1 MTKNRSVEVVD
12 PPRIVV
18 PTGPS
23 TTTSAHAHLPAV
35 DADGVV
41 RPICEQGSRG
51 DREWE
56 LRTRETA
63 PLGADEICI
72 GCDPERQRETRTM
85 DFSYQDA
92 LKREAERNEEVA
104 D

>member
-1 MTKNRSVEVVD
+1 MTKNRSVEDVN

-18 PTGPS
+18 ATGPS
-23 TTTSAHAHLPAV
+23 TTTTAHAHLPAV
-35 DADGVV
+35 DADGIT
-41 RPICEQGSRG
+41 RPVCEQGGRD

-56 LRTRETA
+56 LRTRRQA
-63 PLGADEICI
+63 PLGADEVCI
-72 GCDPERQRETRTM
+72 GCDPERDRETRTM

-92 LKREAERNEEVA
+92 LKAAAKDNEVA